1 LHIKVWNASL
11 KLSLIIV
18 RNTEIKPSSTSS
30 SVHKRPSLPIT
41 AMARR
46 SHCGFV
52 APYILKAIATSQAVS
67 PECRGAAEKSLL
79 ATQSL
84 MEQRKIVCH
93 NAACAAPS
101 QPSQP
106 SVPSAQ
112 GSQHRAPQGIIPPHI
127 LKSISSSDAVE
138 PETRASAQQT
148 LLTSQFVLDA
158 RGQHAEDV
166 AKKPPA
172 KARKRKIFDCRETEQ
187 LQQNSAR
194 VEGAKRVKDRSVNN
208 AYDGLGIVYDFYYNI
223 FGRNSI
229 DDKGMDLIGNVHFE
243 PADAPAGYDN
253 AYWDGEQ
260 MVFGDG
266 DGEIF
271 DDFTDGLDV
280 LAHELTH
287 GVTQYTA
294 KLKYQD
300 QAGALNE
307 SMSDV
312 FACMCEQWW
321 FGQTAEE
328 GDWLLGQGLLSML
341 RRGPALRSLKA
352 PGTAYRNDPILG
364 TDPQPANMSG
374 YVKGPDD
381 NGGVHLNS
389 GIPNHAFYLAA
400 IGLGGFSWDK
410 PGQIWYKTLQ
420 DPLIPTD
427 CNFKQFAELTI
438 KHALA
443 LYGPGPGQTVK
454 SAWTAVGVL
463 P

>member
-1 LHIKVWNASL
+1 LTTNNYK
-11 KLSLIIV
+11 
-18 RNTEIKPSSTSS
+18 
-30 SVHKRPSLPIT
+30 
-41 AMARR
+41 MAGRA
-46 SHCGFV
+46 HHVCGFV
-52 APYILKAIATSQAVS
+52 APHILKAIAASQAVS
-67 PECRGAAEKSLL
+67 QEVRQAAQKSLVS
-79 ATQSL
+79 TQAV
-84 MEQRKIVCH
+84 MDTRQVR
-93 NAACAAPS
+93 CAAAA
-101 QPSQP
+101 
-106 SVPSAQ
+106 SA
-112 GSQHRAPQGIIPPHI
+112 APPRQQQQQKGIIPPHI
-127 LKSISSSDAVE
+127 LHSISGSEAAG

-148 LLTSQFVLDA
+148 LLSSRSVADSRA
-158 RGQHAEDV
+158 QHEAEITKTPV
-166 AKKPPA
+166 P
-172 KARKRKIFDCRETEQ
+172 RQLKRKIFDCKEGETLRQ
-187 LQQNSAR
+187 DSVRA
-194 VEGAKRVKDRSVNN
+194 EGDNRVKDRSVNN

-229 DDKGMDLIGNVHFE
+229 DDKGLELVGNVHFE
-243 PADAPAGYDN
+243 PSDTPAGYDN

-271 DDFTDGLDV
+271 DDFTDSLDV

-294 KLKYQD
+294 KLEYQD

-364 TDPQPANMSG
+364 TDPQPAHMKG
-374 YVKGPDD
+374 YNKSPDD

-400 IGLGGFSWDK
+400 MGLGGFSWDK

-420 DPLIPTD
+420 DPTIPTN
-427 CNFKQFAELTI
+427 CTFKQFADLTV

-443 LYGPGPGQTVK
+443 LYGPGAATTVK
-454 SAWTAVGVL
+454 SAWLGVGVL

>member
-1 LHIKVWNASL
+1 
-11 KLSLIIV
+11 
-18 RNTEIKPSSTSS
+18 
-30 SVHKRPSLPIT
+30 
-41 AMARR
+41 MAGRA
-46 SHCGFV
+46 HHVCGFV
-52 APYILKAIATSQAVS
+52 APHVLKAIALSQAVS
-67 PECRGAAEKSLL
+67 LEARQAAQKSLV
-79 ATQSL
+79 ATQAI
-84 MEQRKIVCH
+84 MDTRQVRCAT
-93 NAACAAPS
+93 AASAAPPRQQQ
-101 QPSQP
+101 QP
-106 SVPSAQ
+106 
-112 GSQHRAPQGIIPPHI
+112 HQGIVPPHI
-127 LKSISSSDAVE
+127 LHSISGSEAAGSEA
-138 PETRASAQQT
+138 RASAQQT
-148 LLTSQFVLDA
+148 LLSSRSVADSRA
-158 RGQHAEDV
+158 KHEAELT
-166 AKKPPA
+166 KKPEP
-172 KARKRKIFDCRETEQ
+172 KQLKRKIFDCKDSETLRQ
-187 LQQNSAR
+187 DSVR
-194 VEGAKRVKDRSVNN
+194 VEGDKRVKDRSVNN

-229 DDKGMDLIGNVHFE
+229 DDKGLELVGNVHFE
-243 PADAPAGYDN
+243 PSDAPAGYDN

-271 DDFTDGLDV
+271 DDFTDSLDV

-294 KLKYQD
+294 KLEYQD

-321 FGQTAEE
+321 FGQTADE

-364 TDPQPANMSG
+364 TDPQPAHMKG
-374 YVKGPDD
+374 YNKSPDD

-420 DPLIPTD
+420 DPTIPTN
-427 CNFKQFAELTI
+427 CTFKQFADLTV

-443 LYGPGPGQTVK
+443 LYGPGAATTVK
-454 SAWTAVGVL
+454 SAWLGVGVL

>member
-1 LHIKVWNASL
+1 MAEITGDHIFPL
-11 KLSLIIV
+11 
-18 RNTEIKPSSTSS
+18 
-30 SVHKRPSLPIT
+30 
-41 AMARR
+41 
-46 SHCGFV
+46 CGFV
-52 APYILKAIATSQAVS
+52 SPHILKAIAASQAVS
-67 PECRGAAEKSLL
+67 PECRHAAEKSLQ
-79 ATQSL
+79 AMQSQ
-84 MEQRKIVCH
+84 MEQRKAVCH
-93 NAACAAPS
+93 AAACASAS
-101 QPSQP
+101 QPFQEQP
-106 SVPSAQ
+106 QA
-112 GSQHRAPQGIIPPHI
+112 SQHRVPQGFIPPYI
-127 LKSISSSDAVE
+127 LKSISTSEEAGSDA
-138 PETRASAQQT
+138 RASAQQT
-148 LLTSQFVLDA
+148 LLSSQLVQDA
-158 RGQHAEDV
+158 RDQHAEAM
-166 AKKPPA
+166 AKKPPP
-172 KARKRKIFDCRETEQ
+172 KDLKRKIFDCRETEQ
-187 LQQNSAR
+187 LQRNPAR
-194 VEGAKRVKDRSVNN
+194 LEGAKRVKDRSVNN
-208 AYDGLGIVYDFYYNI
+208 AYDGLGIVHDFYHAI

-229 DDKGMDLIGNVHFE
+229 DDAGMELIGNVHYE

-294 KLKYQD
+294 KLEYQD

-321 FGQTAEE
+321 YGQTAEE

-364 TDPQPANMSG
+364 TDPQPGNMSG

-400 IGLGGFSWDK
+400 MGLDGFSWDK

-427 CNFKQFAELTI
+427 CTFKQFAELTI

-443 LYGPGPGQTVK
+443 LYGPGAAQTVK

>member
-1 LHIKVWNASL
+1 
-11 KLSLIIV
+11 
-18 RNTEIKPSSTSS
+18 
-30 SVHKRPSLPIT
+30 
-41 AMARR
+41 MAGP
-46 SHCGFV
+46 HHGCGFV
-52 APYILKAIATSQAVS
+52 SPYILKAIAASKAVS
-67 PECRGAAEKSLL
+67 QETRHAAQKSLV
-79 ATQSL
+79 ATQS
-84 MEQRKIVCH
+84 MQSNRQVR
-93 NAACAAPS
+93 CAA
-101 QPSQP
+101 
-106 SVPSAQ
+106 VTESAPVR
-112 GSQHRAPQGIIPPHI
+112 QHPQGIIPPHI
-127 LKSISSSDAVE
+127 LQSISASTAAG
-138 PETRASAQQT
+138 PEARMSAQQT
-148 LLTSQFVLDA
+148 LLSIQSIKDA
-158 RGQHAEDV
+158 RTQHEEAF
-166 AKKPPA
+166 AKKPAP
-172 KARKRKIFDCRETEQ
+172 KEQSRKIFDCKGGET
-187 LQQNSAR
+187 LRQNLVRKESD
-194 VEGAKRVKDRSVNN
+194 KRVKDRSVNN
-208 AYDGLGIVYDFYYNI
+208 AYDGLGIVHDFYYTI
-223 FGRNSI
+223 FARNSI
-229 DDKGMDLIGNVHFE
+229 DDKGLELVGNVHYD

-271 DDFTDGLDV
+271 DDFTDSLDV

-294 KLKYQD
+294 KLEYQD

-321 FGQTAEE
+321 FGQTAAE

-364 TDPQPANMSG
+364 TDPQPAHMNMYNTSS
-374 YVKGPDD
+374 DD

-400 IGLGGFSWDK
+400 TGLGGFSWDK
-410 PGQIWYKTLQ
+410 AGQIWYKTLC
-420 DPLIPTD
+420 DPTIPPKCT
-427 CNFKQFAELTI
+427 FKEFADLTL

-443 LYGPGPGQTVK
+443 LYGPGAATTVK
-454 SAWTAVGVL
+454 SAWIGVGVL